1 MEQIVSFILGSSG
14 GGLVV
19 WLFKN
24 WISNR
29 LKQSIAYEY
38 SEKLEAYKTDLNKTI
53 LEIQHLNQ
61 INHLRTSLFF
71 DHQREAFS
79 EIITKMY
86 QIKEEWHEGYDPE
99 EGLAKPVSGELYR
112 ELKQL
117 VANHQ
122 IFLDD
127 EILMAIDLLLSA
139 YSSSFPYDDGSG
151 RLVEQDVSESER
163 LSSYIV
169 TRLHLIFKNKIGVTN
184 ESEALRELALLG
196 SIRSLNNRSFS
207 NIELSAKGG
216 LKISKWSHSPAD
228 WVKQARDNIV
238 ELTKKLKEFE
248 EHLET
253 EGFSNDEHRRI
264 SKYIATLELDTI

>member
-1 MEQIVSFILGSSG
+1 MEQIVNFILGSSG

-19 WLFKN
+19 WLFKD

-53 LEIQHLNQ
+53 LEIQHSNQ

-79 EIITKMY
+79 EIITKIY
-86 QIKEEWHEGYDPE
+86 QIKEEWYEDYDPD
-99 EGLAKPVSGELYR
+99 EGLAKPVSGELYG

-117 VANHQ
+117 IANHQ

-127 EILMAIDLLLSA
+127 EILIAIDLLLSA
-139 YSSSFPYDDGSG
+139 YSNSFPYDDGSG
-151 RLVEQDVSESER
+151 WLVEQDVSESER

-169 TRLHLIFKNKIGVTN
+169 TRLHSIFKNKIGVTN
-184 ESEALRELALLG
+184 DSEALRELALLG
-196 SIRSLNNRSFS
+196 SIRSLNNHSFL
-207 NIELSAKGG
+207 NIELPVKGA
-216 LKISKWSHSPAD
+216 LKISNLSHSPAD
-228 WVKQARDNIV
+228 WVKQARDNII
-238 ELTKKLKEFE
+238 ELEMKLKEFE
-248 EHLET
+248 GYLDS
-253 EGFSNDEHRRI
+253 EGFFNDECKRI
-264 SKYIATLELDTI
+264 SQYIVVLEKHT